1 MEDYLFKVK
10 TKNTRLT
17 CWITLK
23 SKATSSL
30 PEVFY
35 KKGVFKNFS
44 KFTGKNLFRS
54 LFFNKVAGQLFASE
68 FWEIFLGHLHGCFWT
83 TIPKRH
89 PWHCCNALVELD
101 FTQPID
107 LVFLVL
113 TINVQL
119 LTLRKLL
126 SHALHKKCPY
136 SGLFWSSFSC
146 IWTEYG
152 EIRVSVRIQSECGK
166 VGPRITTNTHTFH
179 AVMDTLLN
187 PFYATSLLLYPWKN
201 QKIGGKKKAWN
212 GLIQNNNL

>member
-1 MEDYLFKVK
+1 MFLKISQNSQEK
-10 TKNTRLT
+10 TCFGVSFLIKLQAS
-17 CWITLK
+17 C
-23 SKATSSL
+23 L
-30 PEVFY
+30 PVSFERF
-35 KKGVFKNFS
+35 
-44 KFTGKNLFRS
+44 FRTA
-54 LFFNKVAGQLFASE
+54 FF
-68 FWEIFLGHLHGCFWT
+68 IGHFHGCFWT

-113 TINVQL
+113 TVNVQL

-152 EIRVSVRIQSECGK
+152 EIRVSLRIQSECGK

-187 PFYATSLLLYPWKN
+187 PFYASSLLLYPWKN